1 MRQPV
6 TMTQVAVL
14 LLENCQPSAV
24 FTFIEA
30 LHVANVLMAITNRGA
45 TPPFSWRRVSLD
57 GKPVRTM
64 CSASLSA
71 DCSVSE
77 VGKVDLLFAPAIDMP
92 EPRAI
97 VRTIQRLERQWG
109 GLLRDQHTRRRYLA
123 VNCSTTFLL
132 AEAGLLNGKQATTS
146 WWLAGLFRRRYPGVK
161 LLPDLVVRDTRIFT
175 AAAYSAVL
183 NLALEIISEFVGA
196 RSMLACARVMLVDAN
211 RTLQSPYADLATQ
224 VEHGDAL
231 VLQAQTLLLK
241 GLRHPPDLAG
251 LAGRLNVT
259 SRTLE
264 RRFKKAIGQTP
275 LEYLQGSRVENTKRL
290 LATTQLG
297 LDEIAHRVGY
307 EDPGSLRR
315 IFVREA
321 GISPGA
327 YRRSFAVGKR
337 P

>member
-1 MRQPV
+1 MP
-6 TMTQVAVL
+6 QVAVL

-24 FTFIEA
+24 FTVIEA
-30 LHVANVLMAITNRGA
+30 LHLANVIMAMANKDSA
-45 TPPFSWRRVSLD
+45 PLFSWRKVSLD
-57 GKPVRTM
+57 GKPVPTM
-64 CSASLSA
+64 CRASLSA
-71 DCSVSE
+71 DCSASE
-77 VGKVDLLFAPAIDMP
+77 LGRADLIFAPAIDMP

-97 VRTIQRLERQWG
+97 ARTLQKLEKQWG
-109 GLLRDQHTRRRYLA
+109 GLLREHHTRRRYLA
-123 VNCSTTFLL
+123 ANCSTTFLL

-146 WWLAGLFRRRYPGVK
+146 WWLAGLFRRRYPEVE
-161 LLPDLVVRDTRIFT
+161 LLPDLVVKDTRIFT

-183 NLALEIISEFVGA
+183 NLALEIISEFVGS

-211 RTLQSPYADLATQ
+211 RTQQSPYADLATQ

-231 VLQAQTLLLK
+231 VLKAQTHLLK
-241 GLRHPPDLAG
+241 RLRHTPDVAG
-251 LAGRLNVT
+251 LAAHLNVT

-264 RRFKKAIGQTP
+264 RRFKKAVGQTP
-275 LEYLQGSRVENTKRL
+275 LEYLQGSRIENTKRL

-327 YRRSFAVGKR
+327 YRKSFAVGKR